1 MSHGS
6 KGSETH
12 IKVVQSYIPGWD
24 CHGLP
29 IEQKALAAIG
39 VSLPLGTPKLY
50 ELTTLQKLHTSLTPD
65 QVRAQARQVALDA
78 IDIQKTE
85 MRALGV
91 MADWDS
97 EKNTYRTLGNLP
109 SAFLLLVLLTP
120 FKIMTLKYGSSDFS
134 RLWFKKAL

>member
-1 MSHGS
+1 M
-6 KGSETH
+6 
-12 IKVVQSYIPGWD
+12 
-24 CHGLP
+24 
-29 IEQKALAAIG
+29 
-39 VSLPLGTPKLY
+39 
-50 ELTTLQKLHTSLTPD
+50 TPD

-109 SAFLLLVLLTP
+109 SVF
-120 FKIMTLKYGSSDFS
+120 
-134 RLWFKKAL
+134 